1 MRHDH
6 FGDEETEAQRQFLK
20 LALGQI
26 VSIRGGFLNLS
37 LNSKFMI
44 FLNFTQILADSWKH

>member
-26 VSIRGGFLNLS
+26 VSIRVGIFES
-37 LNSKFMI
+37 ESEFKVHDISK
-44 FLNFTQILADSWKH
+44 LYTNFS